1 MFRNLITTS
10 AVLAIRGK
18 LAGQARAVFAVG
30 FVWYS
35 SIRALQD
42 KHGHLA
48 SSSVRILTQAYSK
61 EGRSACRFWRHVES
75 RVRARMK
82 GSSLGRIWLAIEV
95 VRFAIVLT
103 FW

>member
-1 MFRNLITTS
+1 MLRNLITTS

-18 LAGQARAVFAVG
+18 LAWQARAVFAVG

-35 SIRALQD
+35 PIRALQD
-42 KHGHLA
+42 NMATSLLPLYGF
-48 SSSVRILTQAYSK
+48 SRRRILRKGVA
-61 EGRSACRFWRHVES
+61 WRHVES

-82 GSSLGRIWLAIEV
+82 GSSLGRIWLTIEV
-95 VRFAIVLT
+95 VRSAIVLT